1 MSEKIYF
8 YNLPVYNA
16 TRILYKEIKDHTNK
30 TSRDERIAFV
40 IPIMRKIN
48 DMMVNFAYMDDNNI
62 ISMIDKNI
70 KTLINIQINI
80 RNWFELKVITK
91 KGFAAISNKSAQVM
105 KQLINWKKHLE
116 KLENPS

>member
-1 MSEKIYF
+1 MSERIYF

-30 TSRDERIAFV
+30 TSRDERAAFV

-48 DMMVNFAYMDDNNI
+48 DMMVNYAYMDDGNI

-91 KGFAAISNKSAQVM
+91 KGFASISNKSAQVM
-105 KQLINWKKHLE
+105 KQLINWKTHLE
-116 KLENPS
+116 NEIDK